1 MNCLFSFKQV
11 DIIVYPY
18 YKYVE
23 VALRAGG
30 EEVYGGWRGDGW
42 SPWQPLVF
50 VPIVCGML
58 QGCWAGRGGAGS
70 GRWSRGR
77 RGGSQW
83 TLAQVPGEPGGE
95 EGVRSNGNW
104 RL

>member
-1 MNCLFSFKQV
+1 MSFFFQTSI
-11 DIIVYPY
+11 DIIIYPY
-18 YKYVE
+18 YIYLE

-58 QGCWAGRGGAGS
+58 LLVVAGHG
-70 GRWSRGR
+70 
-77 RGGSQW
+77 
-83 TLAQVPGEPGGE
+83 GGE
-95 EGVRSNGNW
+95 EGRSGHW
-104 RL
+104 HR

>member
-1 MNCLFSFKQV
+1 ML
-11 DIIVYPY
+11 
-18 YKYVE
+18 E
-23 VALRAGG
+23 VRT

-58 QGCWAGRGGAGS
+58 RGGAGS

-83 TLAQVPGEPGGE
+83 TLAQVPGARG
-95 EGVRSNGNW
+95 
-104 RL
+104 

>member
-1 MNCLFSFKQV
+1 MSFFFQTSI
-11 DIIVYPY
+11 DIIIYPY
-18 YKYVE
+18 YIYLE

-58 QGCWAGRGGAGS
+58 RGGAGRAVVA
-70 GRWSRGR
+70 GHG
-77 RGGSQW
+77 
-83 TLAQVPGEPGGE
+83 GGE
-95 EGVRSNGNW
+95 EGRSGHW
-104 RL
+104 HR